1 MNRLPWI
8 VVGLVALLLLGF
20 LFWYTP
26 DRRAASAVN
35 VPAPAGEEDPASV
48 SAPAVVAPATARAP
62 ASRGD
67 APPKLVP
74 AVVDAGP
81 PEPQGPQTVELGTH
95 SVYLKDDTTT
105 EKRVMR
111 FELRVTV
118 SNAAAAKETRLRRDD
133 LIRMAFFLGS
143 HRVADGALGEA
154 GRDRFAN
161 DLLERYRNV
170 IRLGTVEAVELARYE
185 VLPAAKVPPRQP

>member
-1 MNRLPWI
+1 VNRLPWI

-26 DRRAASAVN
+26 ERRAARPVNGPVTAEAEATPGEAVGA
-35 VPAPAGEEDPASV
+35 VAAPP
-48 SAPAVVAPATARAP
+48 TARAP

-74 AVVDAGP
+74 PTVDAGP

-95 SVYLKDDTTT
+95 TVYLKDETT

-118 SNAAAAKETRLRRDD
+118 SNAAGATEARLRRDD
-133 LIRMAFFLGS
+133 LVRMAFFLGS
-143 HRVADGALGEA
+143 HRVAEGALGEA

-170 IRLGTVEAVELARYE
+170 IRLGTVDAVELARYE
-185 VLPAAKVPPRQP
+185 VLPAAKVPPRTP

>member
-20 LFWYTP
+20 FFWYTP
-26 DRRAASAVN
+26 ERRGAVAVN
-35 VPAPAGEEDPASV
+35 APAPASDDDDPPSV
-48 SAPAVVAPATARAP
+48 LAPAVLAPATARAP
-62 ASRGD
+62 SSRGD

-74 AVVDAGP
+74 PVVDAGP

-95 SVYLKDDTTT
+95 TVYLKDETT

-118 SNAAAAKETRLRRDD
+118 SNAAAAKEARLRRDD
-133 LIRMAFFLGS
+133 LVRMAFFLGS

-170 IRLGTVEAVELARYE
+170 VRLGTVEAVELARYE
-185 VLPAAKVPPRQP
+185 VLPAAKVPPRPR